1 MLTFE
6 TTGRPSWSAFAQAD
20 AHAYFNALVQRRD
33 LWKAYSL
40 RDSAQLASRR
50 EGGFSVTTDRWVTY
64 DLAGDGDRHRQDAAK
79 VVVPAF
85 YATATLTQGV
95 SAADTT
101 LTLNEAY
108 KPNFPARRVIK
119 VDQEVMTVT
128 AWLTETTVSVTR
140 GTFGSV
146 PAPHS
151 AGATVLHATNSLRN
165 QVRLPLGTEDG
176 HDYFFVWDAY
186 WTDSYVGV
194 GKFNHKAFQFTS
206 GSRDGDAI
214 WLEPDMTYGPDRS
227 TCWDPAIHVAT
238 FHVRSYQSLGGDANW
253 SLTDGNKLGPGA
265 TDENPLGPR
274 GDYCAEPNTW
284 MRFFVHIRQR
294 ANDYDYIDMWI
305 ADERRD
311 AMQVL
316 ANVPLSVRPGGLT
329 PHSIFSF
336 WIEFNSSED
345 QLLRV
350 DGRDL
355 VSYVR
360 NFVALRDI
368 GDPRSLLV
376 RPVPGAEPLAGPAP
390 PMNIRI
396 VR

>member
-1 MLTFE
+1 MRTRRTLASVCAFLVAGMLTFE
-6 TTGRPSWSAFAQAD
+6 TTGRPSWSAFAQED

-50 EGGFSVTTDRWVTY
+50 EGGFSVTSDRWVTY

-128 AWLTETTVSVTR
+128 AWLTDTTVSVTR

-146 PAPHS
+146 PVPHS
-151 AGATVLHATNSLRN
+151 AGSTILHATNSLRN

-186 WTDSYVGV
+186 WTDSYIGI

-214 WLEPDMTYGPDRS
+214 WL
-227 TCWDPAIHVAT
+227 
-238 FHVRSYQSLGGDANW
+238 
-253 SLTDGNKLGPGA
+253 
-265 TDENPLGPR
+265 
-274 GDYCAEPNTW
+274 
-284 MRFFVHIRQR
+284 
-294 ANDYDYIDMWI
+294 
-305 ADERRD
+305 
-311 AMQVL
+311 
-316 ANVPLSVRPGGLT
+316 
-329 PHSIFSF
+329 
-336 WIEFNSSED
+336 
-345 QLLRV
+345 
-350 DGRDL
+350 
-355 VSYVR
+355 
-360 NFVALRDI
+360 
-368 GDPRSLLV
+368 
-376 RPVPGAEPLAGPAP
+376 
-390 PMNIRI
+390 
-396 VR
+396 